1 MFWKLRWRHFAV
13 SWLVS
18 PLDGVFSLMENES
31 HLTWKRSRDCSDLL
45 VAIFSFFFSQHP
57 PKWAIE
63 MQNGRGGRSLQY
75 YTASIR
81 IEHSIHLQGHQRV
94 KFYFAMSFFF
104 LLRLIVSWRKSS
116 TEKRHL
122 RDKTSQALI
131 AHR

>member
-18 PLDGVFSLMENES
+18 PLDGVFSLMENER
-31 HLTWKRSRDCSDLL
+31 HLTWKRSRDCSDFL
-45 VAIFSFFFSQHP
+45 VAIFSVFILSTP
-57 PKWAIE
+57 SK
-63 MQNGRGGRSLQY
+63 
-75 YTASIR
+75 ASDR
-81 IEHSIHLQGHQRV
+81 NAKRKRRKVSTVFYCLHSHWTFHTLTRPLESEVLLRHV
-94 KFYFAMSFFF
+94 FFF